1 MQRLLVE
8 EESFVDAGMWDE
20 VQMEIAPFVLNEG
33 VRVPTLK
40 NGQKVKTTENYQLYC
55 YSVWI

>member
-1 MQRLLVE
+1 MVE

-40 NGQKVKTTENYQLYC
+40 NGQKVKTTENYQLCC